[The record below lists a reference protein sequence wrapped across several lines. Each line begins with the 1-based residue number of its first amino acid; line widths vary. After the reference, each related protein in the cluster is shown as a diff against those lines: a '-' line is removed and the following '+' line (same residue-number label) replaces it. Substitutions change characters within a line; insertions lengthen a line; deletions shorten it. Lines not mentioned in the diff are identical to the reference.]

1 MTPPVPPGWKC
12 PKRVGF
18 LFPHACTRLTPEG
31 CPDCQGGHVRDPY
44 LGRSRY
50 GYTDYDSYDDSMTGF
65 ALGSLME
72 HREHSMQDQF
82 TEADGE
88 SLVTPQD
95 AFEDDL
101 SGS

>member
-12 PKRVGF
+12 PKRIGF

-31 CPDCQGGHVRDPY
+31 CPDCQGGEVRDPY

-50 GYTDYDSYDDSMTGF
+50 GYTDYDYYDDSMTGF
-65 ALGSLME
+65 AIGSLME
-72 HREHSMQDQF
+72 HRDF